1 MNKQEKKLNY
11 FDKNTLPLL
20 PLRDLVVFPY
30 MVIPLFVE
38 REQSINALEEAINLK
53 SLIFIATQRD
63 PGTEKPKLEDLYSVG
78 TIAKVIQ
85 IYKLPDDTIKILIE
99 GLNRAK
105 IIKLEEGDSFLKTKL
120 EKIKVKNDKNLKIE
134 ALIRLAINKFEQ
146 YLKLNNDKFQSE
158 IMISLGNIKKPDKL
172 ADMISSNLILNIKEK
187 QNLLEIFDP
196 LERLERLISILKREI
211 TILKLEKKIQNRVE
225 VNLEKFQKDY
235 YLKEQLKEIQ
245 KELGDK
251 EINISEA
258 DEFKEKILSLKL
270 NKELEEKLIKET
282 IHLKNIPILSAE
294 SGIIINYL
302 EWILALPWNKK
313 YKEKL
318 DIKLVKKTLDE
329 DHYGLLEVKERILEY
344 LAVRKLSNKKKGVIL
359 CLIGPPGVG
368 KTSLAKSIARAMDRK
383 FVRASLGGVR
393 DEAEIRGHRRTYI
406 GSMPGRIIQGIVNAK
421 SKNPVFLLDEIDKIS
436 MDFRSDPAAALLE
449 VLDPEQNNSFSDH
462 YLEIPFDLSEVM
474 FITTANNEEEI
485 PYSLRDRMEIINIPG
500 YTDYEKIKIGQLF
513 LIPKQLDNH
522 GFKKRD
528 IEISEKAIKKIIRE
542 YTHEAGVRGLE
553 KEIASICRKV
563 ALKIVSSE
571 KKKTIRI
578 TLNNLEN
585 YLGISRYKNNEVEKE
600 DMVGLAT
607 GLAWTE
613 AGGEVLSVET
623 IVMPGKGKLTLT
635 GQLGDVMQESGKA
648 ALTYARSR
656 AAKFKID
663 NKFYE
668 NCDIHV
674 HIPEGAIPKD
684 GPSAGITMA
693 TSLIS
698 SLTEIPVRK
707 DIAMTGEIT
716 LRGRVLPVGGLKEK
730 ILAAYQSGIKTIII
744 PRDNIKNL
752 EDLPNH
758 IKKSLKFIAVNNV
771 DEVLKIAL
779 TRYPF

>member
-78 TIAKVIQ
+78 TISKVIQ

-513 LIPKQLDNH
+513 LIPKQLNNH

-663 NKFYE
+663 KKFYE

-758 IKKSLKFIAVNNV
+758 IKKRLKFIAVNNV